1 MKRLLFSI
9 ITGIFLA
16 GICLSCFD
24 SEDIKI
30 SVTDSDNSYEF
41 YAKYDKTKRRE
52 IQNFINNNLAP
63 NRIATNEDQDVTIT
77 LNDKTQFELR
87 ESRGKIRIKLDKEA
101 NSPASYIRIRKM
113 CEGIKGIISE
123 KKG

>member
-87 ESRGKIRIKLDKEA
+87 ESRGKIRIKLDKED
-101 NSPASYIRIRKM
+101 NSAASYIRIKKM

>member
-63 NRIATNEDQDVTIT
+63 NRIAMNEDQDVTIT

-87 ESRGKIRIKLDKEA
+87 ESRGKIRIKLDKED
-101 NSPASYIRIRKM
+101 NSAASYIRIKKM

>member
-9 ITGIFLA
+9 ITGVFLA

-30 SVTDSDNSYEF
+30 SVTDSDDSYGF
-41 YAKYDKTKRRE
+41 HAKYDKTKRRE
-52 IQNFINNNLAP
+52 IQNFINKNIAP

-77 LNDKTQFELR
+77 LNDQTQFELM
-87 ESRGKIRIKLDKEA
+87 ESRGKIRIILDKED
-101 NSPASYIRIRKM
+101 NSAASYIRIKKM
-113 CEGIKGIISE
+113 CEGIKVIISE
-123 KKG
+123 KKS